1 MDNAIDA
8 LKIAFAV
15 LVFVIGLSISMKAF
29 SQAKAVSDEVFYMA
43 DKTNFYEY
51 TSENK
56 IPEGRIV
63 SGETII
69 PTLYRY
75 YKENFN
81 VIILD
86 LNGKELCTFNLEQ
99 EIKNYNKNYRDA
111 PWLGNAN
118 IDTKLRVD
126 IEVKGGSGT
135 INGVPYTAQLSQKRV
150 NGSNKIGILEYAKG
164 KKFKETFREYRYSG
178 KEITVDENGE
188 IIYVETQVRNDD
200 GTTEYIRNVIPDEET
215 LELVKGNTKIEIT
228 YQELES

>member
-15 LVFVIGLSISMKAF
+15 FIFVIALSVTMNAL
-29 SQAKAVSDEVFYMA
+29 SQAKTVSDVVFYMA

-51 TSENK
+51 ISEER
-56 IPEGRIV
+56 PTDYRVV

-81 VIILD
+81 VIIK
-86 LNGKELCTFNLEQ
+86 NSEGKVLVTFNLED
-99 EIKNYNKNYRDA
+99 EIKAYNKDYKAA

-126 IEVKGGSGT
+126 VEVSGKET
-135 INGVPYTAQLSQKRV
+135 KINGVQWTP
-150 NGSNKIGILEYAKG
+150 GIPGGLLAYLKDSEGKV

-178 KEITVDENGE
+178 KEITIDENGE
-188 IIYVETQVRNDD
+188 IDYVDNIDEETKKYTQVMDRS
-200 GTTEYIRNVIPDEET
+200 EET
-215 LELVKGNTKIEIT
+215 LELVKGNTKIEIIYEEIPQKKT
-228 YQELES
+228 